1 MYSANSTVIV
11 ATVHVFAIFHMKL
24 WKFSLLFW
32 VKSHTIPTR
41 LAIGE

>member
-24 WKFSLLFW
+24 WNFHYYS
-32 VKSHTIPTR
+32 
-41 LAIGE
+41 E